1 MKRLVALAMLSL
13 VAVGPSLAAAQP
25 TPQPEKATAPALTDL
40 ELRLRARLEALRP
53 GDPRQ
58 YYLLGEEVVDE
69 AQTPR
74 DQRLAITLFVLAGML
89 ADARGDSDTAAA
101 ACIALADAT
110 RADRDRRWLVGL
122 ARRLDPR
129 RVPPLWSPGAA
140 PGPTGTTAYQI
151 AVLMGC
157 IRSGEGPAARALLSR
172 SDVAEE
178 LARYD
183 RLLSRLG
190 LIGGVSGI
198 RREAERWPCPECGNL
213 RILKR
218 GRLPGDN
225 DPRRCP
231 NCAGNPGPLLDDKAL
246 LAHLRFE
253 SLLLQGSQRSW
264 AAQVVT
270 DGGAPLVDPDISS
283 LPEVFRVDPLL
294 VLWRDGVWVADP
306 NAPAQV
312 RPPEPKPSDPAPGE
326 AQPPKPPLPSGSAP
340 AGASGS

>member
-1 MKRLVALAMLSL
+1 MNRLVFLMSVFL
-13 VAVGPSLAAAQP
+13 VAGGTSAGAQQPAQQPPKTSSPSLSDIEQ
-25 TPQPEKATAPALTDL
+25 
-40 ELRLRARLEALRP
+40 RLRARLEALHP
-53 GDPRQ
+53 ADPRQ
-58 YYLLGEEVVDE
+58 YYLLGEEVADE
-69 AQTPR
+69 AQSPR

-89 ADARGDSDTAAA
+89 ADARGDADTAAA
-101 ACIALADAT
+101 ACIALADTT
-110 RADRDRRWLVGL
+110 RADKDRRWLVGL

-129 RVPPLWSPGAA
+129 RVLPMWAPGAA
-140 PGPTGTTAYQI
+140 SGPTGTTAYQI
-151 AVLMGC
+151 AVLLGC
-157 IRSGEGPAARALLSR
+157 IRSGEGPAARALLGR

-178 LARYD
+178 LSRYD

-190 LIGGVSGI
+190 LIGGVSSI
-198 RREAERWPCPECGNL
+198 RREADRWPCPECGNL

-218 GRLPGDN
+218 GRLPSDN

-270 DGGAPLVDPDISS
+270 DGGAPLIDPDISS

-306 NAPAQV
+306 NAPAPG
-312 RPPEPKPSDPAPGE
+312 RPPSPQPTDPAPSE
-326 AQPPKPPLPSGSAP
+326 PQPPTPPAPSGRAP
-340 AGASGS
+340 TGASGS